1 MCLHLLIQVAVDR
14 TIHVFGVQIEYKFL
28 SDMMLAGKTLVDLV
42 AVWAASAYVKIFIVI
57 RVIVDP
63 FGKIFQEVFLHTS
76 KVAVIINHDHVVSNV
91 LKLFEVD
98 LGILANQ
105 E

>member
-1 MCLHLLIQVAVDR
+1 VDW
-14 TIHVFGVQIEYKFL
+14 TVYVFGVQIKNKFL
-28 SDMMLAGKTLVDLV
+28 SDVMLARKTLVGIV
-42 AVWAASAYVKIFIVI
+42 AVWAAFTYVQIFIVI

-63 FGKIFQEVFLHTS
+63 LGKIFQEVLSHTS
-76 KVAVIINHDHVVSNV
+76 KVAVIINHHYVVSNV

-98 LGILANQ
+98 LSILANQ

>member
-1 MCLHLLIQVAVDR
+1 VDW
-14 TIHVFGVQIEYKFL
+14 TIYVFGVQIKNKFL
-28 SDMMLAGKTLVDLV
+28 SGVMLAGKTLVRLV
-42 AVWAASAYVKIFIVI
+42 AVWAASAYAKIFIVI

-63 FGKIFQEVFLHTS
+63 FGKIFQEVLLHTS
-76 KVAVIINHDHVVSNV
+76 KVAVIINYDHVVFNV

>member
-1 MCLHLLIQVAVDR
+1 VDW
-14 TIHVFGVQIEYKFL
+14 TIYVFGVQIENKFL
-28 SDMMLAGKTLVDLV
+28 SDVMLAGKTLVGLV
-42 AVWAASAYVKIFIVI
+42 AVWAASAYFKIFIVI

-63 FGKIFQEVFLHTS
+63 FRKIFREVFSQTS
-76 KVAVIINHDHVVSNV
+76 KVAIIINHDHVVSNV

>member
-1 MCLHLLIQVAVDR
+1 
-14 TIHVFGVQIEYKFL
+14 
-28 SDMMLAGKTLVDLV
+28 MLAGKTFVGLIT
-42 AVWAASAYVKIFIVI
+42 VWAASAYVKIFIVI

-63 FGKIFQEVFLHTS
+63 FGKIFQEVLSHAS
-76 KVAVIINHDHVVSNV
+76 KVAVIIDYDHVVSNV

-98 LGILANQ
+98 SGILANQ

>member
-1 MCLHLLIQVAVDR
+1 VDW
-14 TIHVFGVQIEYKFL
+14 TIYVFGVQIENKFL
-28 SDMMLAGKTLVDLV
+28 SNVMLAGKTLVGLV
-42 AVWAASAYVKIFIVI
+42 AVWAASAYFKIFIVI

-63 FGKIFQEVFLHTS
+63 FGKIFREVFLQTS
-76 KVAVIINHDHVVSNV
+76 QVAIIINHDHIVSNV

-98 LGILANQ
+98 LGILSKQ

>member
-1 MCLHLLIQVAVDR
+1 VDC
-14 TIHVFGVQIEYKFL
+14 TIYVFGVQIENKFL
-28 SDMMLAGKTLVDLV
+28 SDVMLAAKTLVGRV
-42 AVWAASAYVKIFIVI
+42 AVWAASAYFKIFIVI

-63 FGKIFQEVFLHTS
+63 FGKIFQEVLLHTS
-76 KVAVIINHDHVVSNV
+76 KVAVIINHDHVVFNV

>member
-1 MCLHLLIQVAVDR
+1 VDW
-14 TIHVFGVQIEYKFL
+14 TIHVFGVQIKNKFL
-28 SDMMLAGKTLVDLV
+28 SHVMLAGKTFVSLV

-57 RVIVDP
+57 RVIVDS
-63 FGKIFQEVFLHTS
+63 FGKIFQEVLLHTS

-91 LKLFEVD
+91 LKLLEVD